1 MHYVSKGEAICDL
14 ALPVDTLSGIRSCL
28 FEECR
33 ENGLTHPNNVIKL
46 KGLAIN
52 SLGHLAPSRLF
63 TEPEGCPTNHDQ
75 EQEERLSCPKL
86 MEEQMQ
92 NWGQCFKISCCLI
105 LMQEASII
113 DDHDCQP
120 YYCYLPNP
128 SSFTSNIISR
138 DLCAEVTTLKS
149 QPSLLER
156 HSDWGI
162 IKNELQQMKFMLV
175 DLSLKVSSPPHTTET
190 SIYSWCSNY
199 PS

>member
-1 MHYVSKGEAICDL
+1 MYIVWSSQRKRTTTLMCNAIHHTRTPLFFLQYQIMHYVSKGEAICDL

-92 NWGQCFKISCCLI
+92 N
-105 LMQEASII
+105 
-113 DDHDCQP
+113 
-120 YYCYLPNP
+120 
-128 SSFTSNIISR
+128 
-138 DLCAEVTTLKS
+138 
-149 QPSLLER
+149 
-156 HSDWGI
+156 
-162 IKNELQQMKFMLV
+162 
-175 DLSLKVSSPPHTTET
+175 
-190 SIYSWCSNY
+190 
-199 PS
+199 